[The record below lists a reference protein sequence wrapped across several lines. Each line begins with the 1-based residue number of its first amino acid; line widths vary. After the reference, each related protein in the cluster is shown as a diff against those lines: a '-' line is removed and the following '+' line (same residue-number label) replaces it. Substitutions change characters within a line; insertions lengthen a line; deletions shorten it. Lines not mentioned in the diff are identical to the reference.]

1 MDGDGILTSQCEPVN
16 QYRVIAN
23 PVMDS
28 KSKWILWQE
37 SSHKL
42 LGRLDCSSNERC

>member
-1 MDGDGILTSQCEPVN
+1 SLIH
-16 QYRVIAN
+16 
-23 PVMDS
+23 VMDS

-42 LGRLDCSSNERC
+42 LGRCLLE